1 MKSETSLISRIR
13 GIWAAFS
20 TALIL
25 PLIILNI
32 YIFRPVNRNVRKSS
46 RVFFWLNG
54 FKVQKFGEF
63 DKEAKILVLNHQGI
77 MDIGYL
83 EAYYPWDICW
93 IAKKELGDV
102 PLYGHALKAPKM
114 ILIDREDKK
123 SLIYLIKEAKKKL
136 DEGRILAIFP
146 EGTRGKGGRDFLP
159 FKSGAKMLI
168 EKYKLKV
175 QPIVLINTRKLF
187 NDSTFRVH
195 SLNARAICLEAYIP
209 HFDNPNWYNELE
221 VKMQEIYHKH
231 YDEMNADSHQ

>member
-1 MKSETSLISRIR
+1 MNRVR

-20 TALIL
+20 TAIIL
-25 PLIILNI
+25 PLIILSL
-32 YIFRPVNRNVRKSS
+32 YIFRPINRPFRKTS

-54 FKVQKFGEF
+54 FKMQRIGDF
-63 DKEAKILVLNHQGI
+63 DKDAQILVLNHQGI

-93 IAKKELGDV
+93 VAKKELGDV

-123 SLIYLIKEAKKKL
+123 SLIYLIKEARNKL

-146 EGTRGKGGRDFLP
+146 EGTRSKGGRNFLP
-159 FKSGAKMLI
+159 FKNGAKMLI

-175 QPIVLINTRKLF
+175 QPIVLVNTRNLF
-187 NDSTFRVH
+187 DASTLEVR
-195 SLNARAICLEAYIP
+195 SRNARAICLETYMP
-209 HFDNPNWYNELE
+209 NFNDPKWYDNLQ
-221 VKMQEIYHKH
+221 KHMQEVYHKH
-231 YDEMNADSHQ
+231 YDEINC

>member
-1 MKSETSLISRIR
+1 MKRVR

-20 TALIL
+20 TAVIL
-25 PLIILNI
+25 PFIILSL
-32 YIFRPVNRNVRKSS
+32 YIFRPINRPFRKTS

-54 FKVQKFGEF
+54 FKMTRIGDF
-63 DKEAKILVLNHQGI
+63 DKSAQILVLNHQGI

-93 IAKKELGDV
+93 VAKKELGKV

-123 SLIYLIKEAKKKL
+123 SLIYLIKEAKNKL
-136 DEGRILAIFP
+136 NEGRILAIFP

-159 FKSGAKMLI
+159 FKNGAKMLI

-175 QPIVLINTRKLF
+175 QPIVVVNTRNLF
-187 NDSTFRVH
+187 DASTLEVR
-195 SLNARAICLEAYIP
+195 SLNARAICLEAYTP
-209 HFDNPNWYNELE
+209 DFSNANWYDDLR

-231 YDEMNADSHQ
+231 YDEINDDKC